1 MLVKSKAKKQK
12 EQSIYTSIKQ
22 KYEQGLTHIQTAI
35 KRKGGVK
42 RIDKVWERIGRL
54 KEKFKKVSAHYQ
66 VTVPEEK
73 GKATDLN
80 FTEKPLTKPT
90 EDKREGKYFI
100 RTNYEK
106 IEEAQLWYIYNTIRK
121 VEATKHP

>member
-80 FTEKPLTKPT
+80 YTEKPPAKPT

-106 IEEAQLWYIYNTIRK
+106 IEEAQLWDIYNTIRK